1 MFDDLDPRLSLF
13 CDVICPCKKICG
25 GCQMCVPRSIDPRQV
40 PYKISTQICIRS
52 AFFLRQTQLISI
64 AYFPYKQGNDQ
75 LHITMCTP
83 KKIGQLKFI
92 AIRKMQW
99 EYGKLKLKTCL
110 FKKGFETSLES
121 VIQFIGHS
129 SPGTAFHNLI
139 IFELLKNYSLF
150 NRKKTFSL
158 CHRQD
163 SNSLNVFSER
173 HLGIWVWFHK
183 ERKKWVFLELFISYD
198 LDKTLMAYIFGLK

>member
-1 MFDDLDPRLSLF
+1 MISIPGSLSFVMSSAPAKESVGDVRCASQDPSTH
-13 CDVICPCKKICG
+13 DK
-25 GCQMCVPRSIDPRQV
+25 SH
-40 PYKISTQICIRS
+40 KISTQICIRS
-52 AFFLRQTQLISI
+52 AFFLRRTQLISI

-121 VIQFIGHS
+121 VHTVYRPQF
-129 SPGTAFHNLI
+129 PW
-139 IFELLKNYSLF
+139 
-150 NRKKTFSL
+150 
-158 CHRQD
+158 D
-163 SNSLNVFSER
+163 S
-173 HLGIWVWFHK
+173 IP
-183 ERKKWVFLELFISYD
+183 
-198 LDKTLMAYIFGLK
+198 